1 MPKYKLSLVELR
13 QYKAHPAA
21 VQMHGIVCYLET
33 SSCITSDKMESVP
46 ALYVVQQMMTTLET
60 IYFSKPIGSLNAWFV
75 HLSEGVDQSSK
86 AEFDALWDKGLIM
99 DETVVIH
106 GTGMDASQFNQMGT
120 TGAGLVWS
128 PFSNLVLYGDTTDVV
143 AADNAGITISIAP
156 DWGPSGTKNNLHEL
170 KVADMWNREIY
181 RTISRL

>member
-1 MPKYKLSLVELR
+1 
-13 QYKAHPAA
+13 
-21 VQMHGIVCYLET
+21 
-33 SSCITSDKMESVP
+33 
-46 ALYVVQQMMTTLET
+46 
-60 IYFSKPIGSLNAWFV
+60 
-75 HLSEGVDQSSK
+75 
-86 AEFDALWDKGLIM
+86 M

-106 GTGMDASQFNQMGT
+106 GTGMDQSQFNKMGT

-170 KVADMWNREIY
+170 KVADVIKAIENIVSGKTNLNTYDCGQVFEAFKDNDLGLIDSSIADSILQITTY
-181 RTISRL
+181 NTLVYG

>member
-1 MPKYKLSLVELR
+1 
-13 QYKAHPAA
+13 
-21 VQMHGIVCYLET
+21 MHG
-33 SSCITSDKMESVP
+33 
-46 ALYVVQQMMTTLET
+46 LYT
-60 IYFSKPIGSLNAWFV
+60 FP
-75 HLSEGVDQSSK
+75 EGVDQSSK

-170 KVADMWNREIY
+170 KVADMWNREILQNHFSDY
-181 RTISRL
+181 ELA